1 MAIFKGDGF
10 VVDDW
15 RFLAQAEELPP
26 DGKIILTLPQWL
38 AIRARVL
45 KDRPLGLLLEPG
57 EVLKPG
63 HDLQAIAPD
72 FSRFAL
78 IVVAF
83 PKFTDGRGYSLA
95 RQLRG
100 AYKYQGELRARGE
113 ILFDQLQLLARCG
126 FDSFEIE
133 DAVTIQLLETGR
145 RPRIKIFYQPAL
157 GPEIPERT
165 RPWARRAA
173 N

>member
-1 MAIFKGDGF
+1 MACSLN
-10 VVDDW
+10 
-15 RFLAQAEELPP
+15 R
-26 DGKIILTLPQWL
+26 GKTY
-38 AIRARVL
+38 
-45 KDRPLGLLLEPG
+45 ET
-57 EVLKPG
+57 
-63 HDLQAIAPD
+63 IAPD

-100 AYKYQGELRARGE
+100 AYKFQGELRARGE

-126 FDSFEIE
+126 FDSFEIV
-133 DAVTIQLLETGR
+133 DAVTIQLLEAGR
-145 RPRIKIFYQPAL
+145 RPRIGIFYQPAL

-173 N
+173 S